1 MTELEKIKA
10 QRKEALESIPTLEK
24 GEEYAYVRKLVAFF
38 YSRKEVQ
45 DLWREV
51 MKANGLLPLVEETLE
66 ETLSAEGIEGTE
78 SDKKAYKRTTD
89 SGTFLYHSDFVRML
103 NGVLGGKLK

>member
-10 QRKEALESIPTLEK
+10 QRKEALEKIPPLKK
-24 GEEYAYVRKLVAFF
+24 GEEYAYVRKLVAYF
-38 YSRKEVQ
+38 YNRKEVQ

-51 MKANGLLPLVEETLE
+51 LKANGLLPLVEETLE
-66 ETLSAEGIEGTE
+66 ETLRAEGIEGSE
-78 SDKKAYKRTTD
+78 SDKKAFKRTTD

-103 NGVLGGKLK
+103 NSLLGGKLK